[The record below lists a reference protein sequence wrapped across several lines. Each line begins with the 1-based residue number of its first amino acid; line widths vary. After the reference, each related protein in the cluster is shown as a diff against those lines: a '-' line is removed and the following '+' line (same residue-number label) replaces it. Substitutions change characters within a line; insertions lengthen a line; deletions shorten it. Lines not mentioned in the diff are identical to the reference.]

1 MTSSPEAGSPEKGSG
16 VPEGRYGTRRTGR
29 GGRWPAWLA
38 TALVL
43 VLGIALSALAYRNL
57 GSAPIDG
64 KASRFDIRDE
74 DSVHITLEVR
84 RDDPSRPAECVVRSR
99 GVSGKEAGRKEV
111 YIPPGETTTY
121 RETVLTTSEAPV
133 TGEVFGCSYDVPNY
147 LRDRTRPS
155 G

>member
-1 MTSSPEAGSPEKGSG
+1 MTSSPEGGSPGRGSG
-16 VPEGRYGTRRTGR
+16 IPEGRYGARGSGR
-29 GGRWPAWLA
+29 GGRWPAWPA
-38 TALVL
+38 IALVI
-43 VLGIALSALAYRNL
+43 VLGVALSVLAYRNF
-57 GSAPIDG
+57 GSAPIEG
-64 KASRFDIRDE
+64 KASRFDIRGE
-74 DSVHITLEVR
+74 NSVHITLEVR
-84 RDDPSRPAECVVRSR
+84 RDEPARPAECVVRSR

-121 RETVLTTSEAPV
+121 RETVLTTSESPV